1 VDILKISNLHKHYSQ
16 GGNDIPV
23 LEGLELSVGKG
34 ETVSIIGKSGTGKS
48 TLLSLMSGL
57 DKPDKGSISISG
69 VDIVGSSEAHL
80 GRFRGENLGIV
91 FQQFHLMS
99 ALTALENVAL
109 PLEII
114 GDSNAVLRA
123 QEALDMVGLG
133 HRFHHRPSQ
142 LSGGECQRVAIARA
156 FVGRPALLLADE
168 PSGNLDEDTGVEV
181 LDQLFQ
187 MVADT
192 SMTMVLVTHN
202 TELAKRCSRTLTLA
216 KGRLNDL

>member
-1 VDILKISNLHKHYSQ
+1 MLLRP
-16 GGNDIPV
+16 PV
-23 LEGLELSVGKG
+23 
-34 ETVSIIGKSGTGKS
+34 
-48 TLLSLMSGL
+48 
-57 DKPDKGSISISG
+57 
-69 VDIVGSSEAHL
+69 AA
-80 GRFRGENLGIV
+80 
-91 FQQFHLMS
+91 
-99 ALTALENVAL
+99 ALRDLQR
-109 PLEII
+109 P
-114 GDSNAVLRA
+114 AVLRA